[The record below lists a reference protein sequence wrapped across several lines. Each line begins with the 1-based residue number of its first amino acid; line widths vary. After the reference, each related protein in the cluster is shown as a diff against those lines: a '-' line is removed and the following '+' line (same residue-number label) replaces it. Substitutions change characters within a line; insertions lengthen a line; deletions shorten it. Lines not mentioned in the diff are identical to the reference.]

1 MTSIIL
7 ALLFGSASLLG
18 GGVAYL
24 RTRKRRGRR
33 LYRQSLE
40 RALADGILTAE
51 ETAELAVVRE
61 QRDLSDAEVRMV
73 ALSLYRRALRNAVA
87 DARITE
93 QENAEL
99 QQLRTHLGLS
109 ERDLRGDEAQLQR
122 IRIMA
127 EVERGHLP
135 HIDAPVEL
143 GSGEECHWV
152 IQGRLADRLNAP
164 GRRSEL
170 RGLRFDVADKT
181 PFSAAGERSALGP
194 SPEILPSDLGA
205 VLVTNRRT
213 LFQGARRSVS
223 VPHMKLGTLEL
234 FQDGIALD
242 ESDPA
247 RRSFFMVDDP
257 ELTAAILLCA
267 ARLRRR
273 DLSGLST
280 RSA

>member
-1 MTSIIL
+1 MTPFII
-7 ALLFGSASLLG
+7 ALMLGSASLVG
-18 GGVAYL
+18 GGVAFV

-33 LYRQSLE
+33 LYRRSLE
-40 RALADGILTAE
+40 RALADGILTEE
-51 ETAELAVVRE
+51 ETAELATVRE

-73 ALSLYRRALRNAVA
+73 ALSLYRRALREAVA

-99 QQLRTHLGLS
+99 QQLRAHLGLS
-109 ERDLRGDEAQLQR
+109 DRDLRGDEAQLQR
-122 IRIMA
+122 IRVLA

-143 GSGEECHWV
+143 DSGEECHWV

-170 RGLRFDVADKT
+170 SGLRFDVADQT
-181 PFSAAGERSALGP
+181 PFSAEGERSELGP

-234 FQDGIALD
+234 FKDGIALD
-242 ESDPA
+242 ETDPV
-247 RRSFFMVDDP
+247 RRVFFMVDDS
-257 ELTAAILLCA
+257 ELTAAVLLCA
-267 ARLRRR
+267 ARIRRR
-273 DLSGLST
+273 ELSGLNT